1 MERLE
6 IPEEAFLVPVNRV
19 LADNG
24 RRVVLAYVGL
34 GGLLAYVS
42 GYLEGEW
49 LLTSLLMLS
58 GILVLGLLRL
68 WLCWRFDA
76 GNPRVWRRQYSLVT
90 LLNVMAWSI
99 LAGTVML
106 HQGVN
111 HITFIWL
118 MTTAGLVAGGV
129 ASMSAL
135 PSLAI
140 TYQSI
145 LLLPVAVLWWYHPV
159 PELNAVAFFALIFW
173 GQMLVLSMQQA
184 RQHKA
189 SLRDKMMLESHAA
202 KLKTASEQDAL
213 TGLANRRH
221 FETIFSQEWSRLHR
235 SCGHLAVLM
244 IDLDHFKSINDT
256 YGHQIGDKCLCR
268 VSLSLREFIR
278 RPADLLARYGGEEFI
293 ILLPDTEL
301 EGAAAVAQTLCEAMA
316 RRPLRIA
323 EHQIPITLSIG
334 VAAVRPADEG
344 TSEQLLKRADS
355 ALYRAK
361 QKGRNRVV
369 CDYTERDIAAV
380 AEHLGTA

>member
-1 MERLE
+1 ME

-34 GGLLAYVS
+34 GGVLAYVS

-49 LLTSLLMLS
+49 LLTSLLLLS
-58 GILVLGLLRL
+58 GALMLGLLRL
-68 WLCWRFDA
+68 WLCWRFDTD
-76 GNPRVWRRQYSLVT
+76 NPRAWRRQYSLVT
-90 LLNVMAWSI
+90 LLNVIAWSV
-99 LAGTVML
+99 LAGAVMF

-129 ASMSAL
+129 ASMSVL

-140 TYQSI
+140 SYQTI
-145 LLLPVAVLWWYHPV
+145 LLLPIAVLWWFRPES
-159 PELNAVAFFALIFW
+159 ELNAVAFFTLIFW
-173 GQMLVLSMQQA
+173 GQMLALSMQQA
-184 RQHKA
+184 RHHKA

-221 FETIFSQEWSRLHR
+221 FEAILSQEWNRLHR
-235 SCGHLAVLM
+235 SYGHLAVLM

-268 VSLSLREFIR
+268 VALSLREFIR

-316 RRPLRIA
+316 RRPLRIV
-323 EHQIPITLSIG
+323 EHQIPVTLSIG
-334 VAAVRPADEG
+334 VAAVRPVDEG
-344 TSEQLLKRADS
+344 SREQLLKRADS

-369 CDYTERDIAAV
+369 CDYAERDIV
-380 AEHLGTA
+380 SVTEHLETA